1 MYSMG
6 IELISLI
13 VMTANRSYLEKKTK
27 KMFAAKGELT
37 EIYNEEIK
45 LMDKLEENLDKE
57 EFETLLEIFAF
68 RSDGD
73 KEGSFGIGLWY
84 YIFLDKGKNIEEFL
98 SWVENLDGEEYFKCY
113 SFGSI
118 FKSLEEKVT
127 KDNILDIL
135 DKYKVK
141 KSERIEILE
150 NFYLIDNKLDK
161 LKKIIKVVYNKVF
174 KEIEG
179 EMEEKLKVFSDK
191 IDNKIKKEGI
201 ESLEIPNVNNGDKLY
216 ISYTYILSLM
226 SFENV
231 SVIGRRLLGAG
242 NKDRFG
248 IGNTLDLLKIIS
260 DEKRLTIIELL
271 KKKKM
276 YAKEIVNQLK
286 LAKSTVSYH
295 METMLIL
302 GIVEHEKVENKVYY
316 KLNMNKYERLLNEIK
331 DKLLKIE

>member
-135 DKYKVK
+135 DK
-141 KSERIEILE
+141 
-150 NFYLIDNKLDK
+150 
-161 LKKIIKVVYNKVF
+161 
-174 KEIEG
+174 
-179 EMEEKLKVFSDK
+179 
-191 IDNKIKKEGI
+191 
-201 ESLEIPNVNNGDKLY
+201 
-216 ISYTYILSLM
+216 
-226 SFENV
+226 
-231 SVIGRRLLGAG
+231 
-242 NKDRFG
+242 
-248 IGNTLDLLKIIS
+248 
-260 DEKRLTIIELL
+260 
-271 KKKKM
+271 
-276 YAKEIVNQLK
+276 
-286 LAKSTVSYH
+286 
-295 METMLIL
+295 
-302 GIVEHEKVENKVYY
+302 
-316 KLNMNKYERLLNEIK
+316 
-331 DKLLKIE
+331 